1 VLEHP
6 GVPGWVTAVDGGFH
20 RVTGGGGPAA
30 RAHDGDPQ
38 GGRVAQV
45 VRGSSVRPAISPFR
59 LGGEMSRG
67 EPVRLGPADL
77 ADLRHIGR
85 PESPVPAAD
94 TAQALKAS
102 SDRPRGYHC

>member
-1 VLEHP
+1 MI
-6 GVPGWVTAVDGGFH
+6 PGWRRPSRRRGELASLAGRLET
-20 RVTGGGGPAA
+20 TPAA
-30 RAHDGDPQ
+30 LALAFPLTNPPSPACCSGPQ
-38 GGRVAQV
+38 
-45 VRGSSVRPAISPFR
+45 RGAGPGYCAAIS
-59 LGGEMSRG
+59 LLD
-67 EPVRLGPADL
+67 RLGPADL